1 MMCLLFLLVTPA
13 TQLSVTI
20 TCTATNFIPPPSS
33 YKFFHHSE
41 LVQDSARNTYT
52 ITDITNAH
60 TGAYKCR
67 PVNAEGPG
75 PDARIALNMLGI
87 TLCFHFATLI
97 VVPDR

>member
-1 MMCLLFLLVTPA
+1 MRLLFLLVQPE

-20 TCTATNFIPPPSS
+20 TCTTTNFIPPPSS
-33 YKFFHHSE
+33 YKFFHHNE
-41 LVQDSARNTYT
+41 LVQDSAKNTYT

-75 PDARIALNMLGI
+75 PDAGIALNMLGI
-87 TLCFHFATLI
+87 ILYFHFAMLI
-97 VVPDR
+97 FVPNW